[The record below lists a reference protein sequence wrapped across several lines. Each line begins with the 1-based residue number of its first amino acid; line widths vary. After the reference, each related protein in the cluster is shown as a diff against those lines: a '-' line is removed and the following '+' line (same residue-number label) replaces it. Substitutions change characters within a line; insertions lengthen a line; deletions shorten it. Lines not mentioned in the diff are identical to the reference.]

1 MCPERGRGRGEGRA
15 GRLQAS
21 DASRLRTQR
30 EGGGELGKGA
40 GGEGGLGAGWAFA
53 GI

>member
-1 MCPERGRGRGEGRA
+1 MCPEQGTGEGEGRA

-21 DASRLRTQR
+21 DASRLGTQR
-30 EGGGELGKGA
+30 EGGGSGGRGRGGGGA
-40 GGEGGLGAGWAFA
+40 WAGWAFT